1 LWNSS
6 TGRPG
11 IRAPAGQTFAPW
23 VRALLGELPRP
34 RLEDALQVGRQAH
47 SLETFPSFR
56 SGGARPLAERASQ
69 TEPRVPAACSPPLV
83 RG

>member
-1 LWNSS
+1 VELEHWQTGHPSS
-6 TGRPG
+6 RRPDV
-11 IRAPAGQTFAPW
+11 APW